1 MSLPPD
7 MPVTS
12 FLRLIRYPN
21 LLMIILT
28 QVLVKYF
35 LFEPFHLD
43 VALNHFS
50 FSLLVISMVCLAAA
64 GNIINDLHDVETDS
78 INKPEK
84 LIIGAKISEKTAY
97 NWFMVLNIIGVGIG
111 FYLSNL
117 VGKPSFTAL
126 FIIPSAFLYFYA
138 TQIKGTVLVGNLV
151 VSIMVAMIIVMV
163 GIFDLVPAITPN
175 NISTQKVIFL
185 ILVDYAIFAFF
196 LNFLREMVKDQE
208 DIKGDYKAG
217 YHTLPVILGRKRTNN
232 LTFLL
237 ALLPL
242 AGVLYYI
249 YNYLYNNQL
258 AVLYVLLL
266 VMGPLLY
273 FLVKIPTAKTKKQY
287 HHLSGLLKL
296 ILAAGLLSIGLYR
309 FILL

>member
-1 MSLPPD
+1 
-7 MPVTS
+7 MPIAP
-12 FLRLIRYPN
+12 FLKLVRYPN
-21 LLMIILT
+21 LLMIVLT

-35 LFEPFHLD
+35 LFEPFKLD
-43 VALNHFS
+43 VTLDGLG

-64 GNIINDLHDVETDS
+64 GNIINDLHDTETDTV
-78 INKPEK
+78 NKPHK
-84 LIIGAKISEKTAY
+84 LIIGNKISEKAAY
-97 NWFMVLNIIGVGIG
+97 NWFIALNIIGVGIG

-163 GIFDLVPAITPN
+163 GIFDLVPAITPAN
-175 NISTQKVIFL
+175 LSTQKVIFL
-185 ILVDYAIFAFF
+185 ILVDYAIFAF
-196 LNFLREMVKDQE
+196 LVNFIREMVKDQE

-217 YHTLPVILGRKRTNN
+217 YQTLPVILGRKRTNMI
-232 LTFLL
+232 TFFIT
-237 ALLPL
+237 LLPL

-249 YNYLYNNQL
+249 YNYLYDNKI
-258 AVLYVLLL
+258 AILYAMLL

-273 FLVKIPTAKTKKQY
+273 FLVKIPGAETKKQY
-287 HHLSGLLKL
+287 HQLSTLLKMV
-296 ILAAGLLSIGLYR
+296 LAAGLLSIGLYR
-309 FILL
+309 FILI